1 VFFTP
6 KEVPTMKPAVT
17 SRRLAPAA
25 LTIALV
31 LTVHAPPILGP
42 RPALTAHGGVSPP
55 VESAARS
62 MPFDAEFSGV
72 DTDHMT
78 LVWRGHVGGTS
89 AGALTLS
96 IKPLC
101 TPLASAEPVWPIR
114 VRWSAEGGAGR
125 PVSVAELEGIVD
137 WKSHRMHVDGM
148 VVEGTAKGRQVTL
161 HAVFRSLD
169 PVGTLSLVS
178 QHVLAGDGPQVG
190 AASAASAATVVPAP
204 APRRPDGRRIPAAVT
219 PYRMAM
225 GLV

>member
-1 VFFTP
+1 
-6 KEVPTMKPAVT
+6 MKPAIT
-17 SRRLAPAA
+17 RRRLAPAA

-42 RPALTAHGGVSPP
+42 RPALLAHGGVSPP
-55 VESAARS
+55 AESATRS
-62 MPFDAEFSGV
+62 MPFEAEFSGV

-89 AGALTLS
+89 AGDLTLT

-114 VRWSAEGGAGR
+114 VRWSAQGGAGQS
-125 PVSVAELEGIVD
+125 VSVAELEGIVD
-137 WKSHRMHVDGM
+137 WKSNRMHVDGT

-169 PVGTLSLVS
+169 PVGSLSLVN
-178 QHVLAGDGPQVG
+178 QHVLAGNGARVG
-190 AASAASAATVVPAP
+190 AASAASAAPIAPPP
-204 APRRPDGRRIPAAVT
+204 APRAAPVLHT
-219 PYRMAM
+219 GGPSSAGDRYRLA
-225 GLV
+225 LAN

>member
-1 VFFTP
+1 
-6 KEVPTMKPAVT
+6 MKPAIT

-31 LTVHAPPILGP
+31 MTVHPPPILGP
-42 RPALTAHGGVSPP
+42 RPVLAAHGGVSPP
-55 VESAARS
+55 GESATRS

-78 LVWRGHVGGTS
+78 LVWRGHVGGT
-89 AGALTLS
+89 AGGSLTLT

-114 VRWSAEGGAGR
+114 VRWSEQGGAGQ

-137 WKSHRMHVDGM
+137 WKSNRMHVDGT

-161 HAVFRSLD
+161 HAVFRNLD
-169 PVGTLSLVS
+169 PVGSLSLVA
-178 QHVLAGDGPQVG
+178 QHVLAGHGARVG
-190 AASAASAATVVPAP
+190 AASAATIVPLP
-204 APRRPDGRRIPAAVT
+204 APRPGAAQ
-219 PYRMAM
+219 
-225 GLV
+225 LVVNSSVIDARW